1 MSIIS
6 LSSVEVKIQGAPIL
20 TGVSLDIEKGD
31 FVGIAGPN
39 GAGKSTLV
47 RAILG
52 LQSYT
57 GSISLLEHPHTT
69 FRSWNDIGFVP
80 QKQAERSSTFPIVVK
95 ELVLLGRLSTLK
107 WPRIPTA
114 KDYLAVQETLKQL
127 KIDHLS
133 DVSLANLSGGQQ
145 QRVFLARA
153 LVSQPQILILDEPTN
168 ALDPEIRNDFFDI
181 LKDLN
186 QTAGVTI
193 LLITHDTT
201 SIGQYANK
209 LLFLDRKV
217 LFYGGFQDFCQD
229 DYMSYY
235 FGPHEQHHICHQH
248 E

>member
-1 MSIIS
+1 MSVIS
-6 LSSVEVKIQGAPIL
+6 LHSVDVKIQGTSVL
-20 TGVSLDIEKGD
+20 TGVSLDIEDGD

-39 GAGKSTLV
+39 GAGKSTLI
-47 RAILG
+47 RTILG
-52 LQSYT
+52 LQSYS
-57 GSISLLEHPHTT
+57 GSITVLGESHKT
-69 FRSWNDIGFVP
+69 FRSWRDIGFVP
-80 QKQAERSSTFPIVVK
+80 QRQAERSLTFPIVVK

-107 WPRIPTA
+107 WPRIPSA
-114 KDYLAVQETLKQL
+114 KDYQMVQDTLKQL
-127 KIDHLS
+127 KIEELS
-133 DVSLANLSGGQQ
+133 ETPLASLSGGQQ

-153 LVSQPQILILDEPTN
+153 LVSQPRILILDEPTN
-168 ALDPEIRNDFFDI
+168 ALDPEIRNDFFAI

-186 QTAGVTI
+186 QIQGTTI

-201 SIGQYANK
+201 SIGEYANK

-217 LFYGGFQDFCQD
+217 LFFGGFQDFCQD